1 MMPIWS
7 KVMTSE
13 RPHRKW
19 FTSCQSPRAR
29 AVGFNHGGRFV
40 SFVMSECEGSS
51 TVSEVSSDN
60 LILAQE
66 VFGECLLNH
75 FVSTA
80 TRA

>member
-1 MMPIWS
+1 M
-7 KVMTSE
+7 
-13 RPHRKW
+13 
-19 FTSCQSPRAR
+19 
-29 AVGFNHGGRFV
+29 

-60 LILAQE
+60 LILVQE

-80 TRA
+80 SRA